1 MFLTDCS
8 GSFLGYFVYS
18 EYNNRKL
25 KRESLAKVIPAPT
38 IPRVNV
44 SKVVYAPS
52 VVEISEKIEEESS
65 MNFITSDESFLGD
78 EAIRS
83 GVVEIVSLIMKTSFL
98 QRR

>member
-1 MFLTDCS
+1 M
-8 GSFLGYFVYS
+8 
-18 EYNNRKL
+18 
-25 KRESLAKVIPAPT
+25 
-38 IPRVNV
+38 NV

-83 GVVEIVSLIMKTSFL
+83 GVVEIVSLIMKTSYL
-98 QRR
+98 TTKMSGKVRKYGKNR